1 MANIKISNLEQTN
14 ITNPGTSFVMVVAQD
29 ENSGLYRNYR
39 ISLNELRRII
49 GSIEGDIVTGVTET
63 QVREI
68 VNNAILA
75 DNDNELTEAAVQEM
89 INDSIS
95 RIELPSTGVSE
106 ERVNTLIQ
114 TAISEDNRNELTQA
128 QVIQLIKANTPTQT
142 LNETRVNELIT
153 LAISTD
159 NQNELQESRVQE
171 MINTSIEGLSPV
183 EPGLSAEEIQ
193 GIIDASITTDNLK
206 DHIETVVPDVV
217 PSIVPEVQLE
227 VNHDVLDEPVNVTI
241 QDIAQTAVVNQVTI
255 NKLNETVET
264 VHKTISEECVC
275 DEHADDCFNS
285 IFK

>member
-1 MANIKISNLEQTN
+1 MANIKISSLEQTN
-14 ITNPGTSFVMVVAQD
+14 ITNPDTSFVMVVTQD
-29 ENSGLYRNYR
+29 ENSGLYGNYR

-49 GSIEGDIVTGVTET
+49 GSIEGDIVAGVTEA

-75 DNDNELTEAAVQEM
+75 DNDNELTEVAVKEM

-95 RIELPSTGVSE
+95 KIDLPSSGVSE

-114 TAISEDNRNELTQA
+114 AAISADNQNELTQS
-128 QVIQLIKANTPTQT
+128 QVIQLIKAHTPTQT
-142 LNETRVNELIT
+142 LNETRVNELIA

-193 GIIDASITTDNLK
+193 GMIDASFTADNLK
-206 DHIETVVPDVV
+206 DHVETVASDVV
-217 PSIVPEVQLE
+217 PGVQLE
-227 VNHDVLDEPVNVTI
+227 VNHESLDEPVNVTI
-241 QDIAQTAVVNQVTI
+241 QDIAQTTVVNQVTI

-264 VHKTISEECVC
+264 VHKTITEDCVC
-275 DEHADDCFNS
+275 DEHADDCFNT

>member
-1 MANIKISNLEQTN
+1 MANIKISSLEQTN
-14 ITNPGTSFVMVVAQD
+14 ITNPDTSFVMVVAQD

-49 GSIEGDIVTGVTET
+49 GSIEGDIVAGVTEA
-63 QVREI
+63 QVKEI

-75 DNDNELTEAAVQEM
+75 DNDKELTEVAVREM

-95 RIELPSTGVSE
+95 RIELPSSGVSE

-114 TAISEDNRNELTQA
+114 AAISEDNRNELTQS

-153 LAISTD
+153 LAISVD
-159 NQNELQESRVQE
+159 NQKELQESRVQE
-171 MINTSIEGLSPV
+171 MINDSIEGLSPI
-183 EPGLSAEEIQ
+183 EPGLSTEEIQ
-193 GIIDASITTDNLK
+193 GMIDASITTDKLK
-206 DHIETVVPDVV
+206 DHVETVAPDVV
-217 PSIVPEVQLE
+217 PNVQLE
-227 VNHDVLDEPVNVTI
+227 VNHETLDEPVNVTI
-241 QDIAQTAVVNQVTI
+241 QDIAQTAVVNQLTI

-264 VHKTISEECVC
+264 VHKTIAEDCVC
-275 DEHADDCFNS
+275 DEHADECFNS

>member
-1 MANIKISNLEQTN
+1 MANIKISSLEQTN
-14 ITNPGTSFVMVVAQD
+14 ITNPDTSFVMVVAQD
-29 ENSGLYRNYR
+29 ENSGLFGNYR

-49 GSIEGDIVTGVTET
+49 GSIEGDIVAGVTEA

-75 DNDNELTEAAVQEM
+75 DNDKELTEVAVRKM

-95 RIELPSTGVSE
+95 KIELPSTGVSE

-114 TAISEDNRNELTQA
+114 AAISEDNRNELTQS

-153 LAISTD
+153 LAISAD

-171 MINTSIEGLSPV
+171 L
-183 EPGLSAEEIQ
+183 
-193 GIIDASITTDNLK
+193 IDASITADKLK
-206 DHIETVVPDVV
+206 DHVETVAPDVV
-217 PSIVPEVQLE
+217 PNVQLE
-227 VNHDVLDEPVNVTI
+227 VNHATLDEPVNVTI
-241 QDIAQTAVVNQVTI
+241 QDIAQTAVINQLTI

-264 VHKTISEECVC
+264 VHKTIAEDCVC
-275 DEHADDCFNS
+275 DEHADECFNS

>member
-14 ITNPGTSFVMVVAQD
+14 ITNPDTSFVMVVAQD

-49 GSIEGDIVTGVTET
+49 GSIEGDIVTGVTEA
-63 QVREI
+63 QVIEI

-75 DNDNELTEAAVQEM
+75 DNDNELTGAAVQEM

-95 RIELPSTGVSE
+95 RIELPSAGVSE

-114 TAISEDNRNELTQA
+114 AAITADNQNELTQT
-128 QVIQLIKANTPTQT
+128 QIIQLIKAHTPTQT

-153 LAISTD
+153 LAISAD
-159 NQNELQESRVQE
+159 NQNELQEARVQA
-171 MINTSIEGLSPV
+171 MIDDSIEGLSPV

-193 GIIDASITTDNLK
+193 GMINASITADNLK
-206 DHIETVVPDVV
+206 DHVETVAPDVV
-217 PSIVPEVQLE
+217 PNVQLE

-264 VHKTISEECVC
+264 VHKTIAEECVC
-275 DEHADDCFNS
+275 DEHADDCFNN